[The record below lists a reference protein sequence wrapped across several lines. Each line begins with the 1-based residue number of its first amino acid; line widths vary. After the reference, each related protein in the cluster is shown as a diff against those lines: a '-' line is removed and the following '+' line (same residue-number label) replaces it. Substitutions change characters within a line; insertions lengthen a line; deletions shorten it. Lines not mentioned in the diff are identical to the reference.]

1 MKNHL
6 LAITFAACLTAAQP
20 PAPEGRFSALCEIVP
35 AYDLSAC
42 YTAYCDVAESE
53 NRVSVRYD
61 VYDGAHIPYLP
72 ISAEWRAIEHSVEFV
87 PGHHPFMR
95 FEIPGWGQT
104 IIYPVSLDGQ
114 AKFMVRSNRER
125 KREVFLVSW
134 WSSGQGGQGEY
145 TLTIARSHSARAR
158 LPVHRR

>member
-20 PAPEGRFSALCEIVP
+20 PAPEGRFSTLCEIVP
-35 AYDLSAC
+35 AYDLSAR
-42 YTAYCDVAESE
+42 YTAYCDVAES
-53 NRVSVRYD
+53 RDLVSVRYD
-61 VYDGAHIPYLP
+61 VYDGAHIPHLP
-72 ISAEWRAIEHSVEFV
+72 ISAELRAIEHSVEFV

-134 WSSGQGGQGEY
+134 WSSKEGEY

>member
-1 MKNHL
+1 
-6 LAITFAACLTAAQP
+6 
-20 PAPEGRFSALCEIVP
+20 
-35 AYDLSAC
+35 
-42 YTAYCDVAESE
+42 
-53 NRVSVRYD
+53 
-61 VYDGAHIPYLP
+61 
-72 ISAEWRAIEHSVEFV
+72 
-87 PGHHPFMR
+87 MR

-134 WSSGQGGQGEY
+134 WSSKQGEY